1 MFFWKI
7 SGRKNWFN
15 WFDSLYNRTHC
26 LVLTFWP
33 HCRTESIDIKTWCS
47 RKTLRHKTRKKT
59 VKWRKVWLFL
69 ERRPRYPAIW
79 LVGWWHG
86 GLLLVRVF
94 GKLCCQVVTLLPLLL
109 PPLLL
114 LHLLLHLP
122 RLTFHCAYCSSCK
135 KRNLKKGKKYFFYKE
150 MQLQTEVG
158 KRKPLWGKS
167 EKVKVGQKKFILCKK
182 SESWTRKDFL
192 QVLCGK
198 GNRPGGQDYEII
210 IIRLADL

>member
-1 MFFWKI
+1 MMQQ
-7 SGRKNWFN
+7 KNLKSQN
-15 WFDSLYNRTHC
+15 AQ
-26 LVLTFWP
+26 
-33 HCRTESIDIKTWCS
+33 
-47 RKTLRHKTRKKT
+47 KT

-135 KRNLKKGKKYFFYKE
+135 TRNLKKGKKNYKE

>member
-135 KRNLKKGKKYFFYKE
+135 IRNLKKGKNIFFI
-150 MQLQTEVG
+150 
-158 KRKPLWGKS
+158 RKCSFKQKLARESRS
-167 EKVKVGQKKFILCKK
+167 EAKVKKWKLAKK
-182 SESWTRKDFL
+182 SSFCAKKWKLYEKRFL
-192 QVLCGK
+192 QVLGRK